1 MGRES
6 GAVRFEAVLALL
18 PARTHQPRAAPPPP
32 RRAGDEDDQDDDSDG
47 DGGGGKEDGQSSPL
61 EGEES
66 ERRRGRIFLIWADG
80 NLRLLHIGPCAVI
93 TEVLCNSRHPNLILP
108 PSTPGSRRFS
118 LLRLRSFIARHVHVV
133 FFLQRLPPLRT
144 STLSLDNVSLPS
156 LHRAHSTPSFH
167 PSALPPS
174 GSFYDFMLRGLIP

>member
-108 PSTPGSRRFS
+108 PSTPARAVSASFAFDLSSPATYMSFS
-118 LLRLRSFIARHVHVV
+118 SSNAYLLFVRVPCRWIMFRCHPFIGRT
-133 FFLQRLPPLRT
+133 RPLP
-144 STLSLDNVSLPS
+144 STLPRFHLLDRFTTLC
-156 LHRAHSTPSFH
+156 
-167 PSALPPS
+167 
-174 GSFYDFMLRGLIP
+174 